1 MFTCAGRSWIVLTWT
16 RVPVSLIIYRHVAG
30 FVTLDALDEVLHGLL
45 NIAIC
50 IIRTPKFNL
59 LERNAQLSHKFQVI
73 RGLQASCCDAPHLD
87 VLRNDFRVITD

>member
-1 MFTCAGRSWIVLTWT
+1 MNGISLQYLLYVYMYRTIIYCTWMVLTCA
-16 RVPVSLIIYRHVAG
+16 PVSLIIYRHVAG
-30 FVTLDALDEVLHGLL
+30 SITLDPLDEVLHGLL

-73 RGLQASCCDAPHLD
+73 TGL
-87 VLRNDFRVITD
+87 